1 MTRTPEEIRNFEAS
15 VRQRLFN
22 LSKEQGRDFQSV
34 LKLYFLER
42 FLYRLSI
49 SRYRESFLLKG
60 ALLFFARARPE
71 ARPFTRPTKDIDL
84 EALAMEPDLDG
95 LRVIFAVVAAVTAP
109 EDGVRFDRQS
119 VTVESIREDDRYGG
133 IRVHLDAYLGKARD
147 RIQIDVGF
155 GDAVTPGPVALT
167 YPTFLPALPAPDLT
181 VDPIESVVAEKWEA
195 TISLGDANSRLK
207 DVIDLDELAGS
218 ESFDG
223 AILQQAIRRTFERR
237 GTQLDP
243 KATALGATYRGDPDR
258 QTLWAA
264 ARKRYERDSAPE
276 RFEHAMTRVIAFVGP
291 PYLEASAG
299 RTFVGRWEPARRA
312 WSV

>member
-1 MTRTPEEIRNFEAS
+1 MTRRLDQIRNVDAS
-15 VRQRLFN
+15 VRQRLFTV
-22 LSKEQGRDFQSV
+22 SKEQGRDFQSV

-49 SRYRESFLLKG
+49 SRSRDSFLLKG
-60 ALLFFARARPE
+60 ALLFFARAEPE

-95 LRVIFAVVAAVTAP
+95 LRRIVAVIAAIAAP
-109 EDGVRFDRQS
+109 EDGVRFDPES
-119 VTVESIREDDRYGG
+119 VSVESIREDDRYGG
-133 IRVHLDAYLGKARD
+133 LRVHLDAYLGKARD

-155 GDAVTPGPVALT
+155 GDAVTPGPVVLT

-181 VDPIESVVAEKWEA
+181 VYPIESVVAEKWEA

-207 DVIDLDELAGS
+207 DLMDLDELGGS

-223 AILQQAIRRTFERR
+223 TILQQAVRRTFERR
-237 GTQLDP
+237 GTPLDP
-243 KATALGATYRGDPDR
+243 KATALSMTYRVDSDR

-264 ARKRYERDSAPE
+264 ARKRYERDRAPE
-276 RFEHAMTRVIAFVGP
+276 RFADAMTRVIAFVGP
-291 PYLEASAG
+291 AYLETSAG
-299 RTFVGRWEPARRA
+299 RTFVGRWDPARRE
-312 WSV
+312 WIR

>member
-1 MTRTPEEIRNFEAS
+1 MTREPDEIRNIEAS

-34 LKLYFLER
+34 LKLFFLER
-42 FLYRLSI
+42 FLYRLSV
-49 SRYRESFLLKG
+49 SRHRDSFLLKG
-60 ALLFFARARPE
+60 ALLFFARAEPE

-84 EALAMEPDLDG
+84 EALAMQPDLDG
-95 LRVIFAVVAAVTAP
+95 LRAIVSVVAAISAA
-109 EDGVRFDRQS
+109 EDGVRFDPES

-167 YPTFLPALPAPDLT
+167 YPTFLAALPAPDLT
-181 VDPIESVVAEKWEA
+181 VYPIETVVAEKWEA
-195 TISLGDANSRLK
+195 TISLGDANTRLK

-218 ESFDG
+218 EPFDG

-237 GTQLDP
+237 KTALDTE
-243 KATALGATYRGDPDR
+243 ATALGAPYRSDPER

-264 ARKRYERDSAPE
+264 ARKRYERKSAPE
-276 RFEHAMTRVIAFVGP
+276 RFESAMTRVVAFVGP
-291 PYLEASAG
+291 PYLDAATA
-299 RTFVGRWEPARRA
+299 RPFVGRWDPDRRE
-312 WSV
+312 WLR